1 MRCYLT
7 PVRMTNTKKLETVW
21 GKGNLPT
28 LLIGEFMGI
37 YGGEFIGM
45 DEGSL
50 IN

>member
-1 MRCYLT
+1 M
-7 PVRMTNTKKLETVW
+7 LERVW

-37 YGGEFIGM
+37 SGGEFM
-45 DEGSL
+45 VVDEGSL